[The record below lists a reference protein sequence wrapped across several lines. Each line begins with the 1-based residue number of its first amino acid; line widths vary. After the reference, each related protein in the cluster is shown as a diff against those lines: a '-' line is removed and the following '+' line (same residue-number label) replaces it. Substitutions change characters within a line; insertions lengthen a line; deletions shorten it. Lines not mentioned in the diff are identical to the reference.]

1 MTLQSG
7 ILLAQ
12 AGEFCCSRVN
22 IFIMTTDFFIG
33 MAVGSFLGALI
44 TLIITS
50 LCVQKSNDYGNRRQS
65 NWYGDNWGSWGGW
78 YNGNADNYH
87 GEEQSDDRTPVTLL
101 PESTATALRE
111 AGDTQREI
119 QEKGLYVWVWSKKQ
133 YMWVMRPVE
142 LSVGGYERFHLFSW
156 SDTRSEFISRQATND
171 FMKLEGAKEY
181 LEQLDDQALAN
192 ELCNYVVNLEMQEPK
207 EEPHDDEPLKHELAD
222 DIEHEQPRRVELVP
236 APAAKERAR
245 AERRPAPADRAEYHR
260 AQANKQRKVYP
271 GNRQQGAPTDFDY
284 L

>member
-1 MTLQSG
+1 MFLC
-7 ILLAQ
+7 
-12 AGEFCCSRVN
+12 EH
-22 IFIMTTDFFIG
+22 FIMTSDFFIG

-50 LCVQKSNDYGNRRQS
+50 LCVHKSNDGGDRRQS
-65 NWYGDNWGSWGGW
+65 NWYGDNWNSWHGW
-78 YNGNADNYH
+78 HRGNADNYH
-87 GEEQSDDRTPVTLL
+87 DDSSWRQSDDRTPVTLL

-111 AGDTQREI
+111 AEDTQREI
-119 QEKGLYVWVWSKKQ
+119 QEKGLYVWVWSRKQ
-133 YMWVMRPVE
+133 YMWVMRPIE

-156 SDTRSEFISRQATND
+156 SDTLSEFVSRQSTND
-171 FMKLEGAKEY
+171 FMKLKGAKEY

-207 EEPHDDEPLKHELAD
+207 EEQQVDKPVKNEPNDDFEHYD
-222 DIEHEQPRRVELVP
+222 EHEQPKRVELVP

-245 AERRPAPADRAEYHR
+245 PERRPAPADRDEYHR
-260 AQANKQRKVYP
+260 AQANKQRKVYA